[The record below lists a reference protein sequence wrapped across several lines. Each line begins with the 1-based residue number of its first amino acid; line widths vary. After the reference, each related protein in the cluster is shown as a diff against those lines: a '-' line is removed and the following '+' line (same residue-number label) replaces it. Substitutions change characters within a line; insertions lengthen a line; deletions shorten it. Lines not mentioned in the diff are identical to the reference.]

1 MVEQDLQNLD
11 TGHSRIF
18 LELPVEV
25 LWSFLSKRTKP
36 RSLSMVLFLL
46 GGRQP
51 ALPEVLAAMQGSP
64 PR

>member
-25 LWSFLSKRTKP
+25 LWSFLSKKDQAKV
-36 RSLSMVLFLL
+36 SLN
-46 GGRQP
+46 
-51 ALPEVLAAMQGSP
+51 GSVSA
-64 PR
+64 R